1 MHSAHAPSPLA
12 RQRGAA
18 TLAVSLVL
26 LFAMLMT
33 AACVHRSLLF
43 EQRLSANQYREAQAF
58 EAAQSGL
65 DWAIAQLN
73 QSRPVNDRCEPS
85 ASGASQSFRERLL
98 ASDTTSGRHE
108 PRRWA
113 SGAQSLA
120 LQPGCMRT
128 AGSWSCACPS
138 SGFPQLPTTTADDTT
153 PHPAFSVQFSAE
165 PLPGLVR
172 LTATGCS
179 NAAGPCRPG
188 HDSRSDAVVRL
199 QVLLALLPGVSVL
212 PQAALTAR
220 DSVDAGDAALGVHNG
235 DATSSGLSVH
245 AGGSLI
251 GTALRLSTAP
261 GSPAEA
267 SASTH
272 DARLAALTP
281 DRLFATQFGLDR
293 ASWRHHGA
301 VQHLDCS
308 LPCGANL
315 AAAIDAAGR
324 NRMIFINGD
333 ATLQGPLTLGSPERP
348 VLLVVNGNAGLSGD
362 VTVHGLLYAASVRWD
377 AATGPQAS
385 VHGAVVS
392 ESGYSGDGAPDLH
405 RDAGVLRALQVQTGS
420 FAQVPGSWKDF

>member
-1 MHSAHAPSPLA
+1 MHSAHAPSPHA

-33 AACVHRSLLF
+33 AACVHRSLLL

-73 QSRPVNDRCEPS
+73 QARPVNDRCEQD
-85 ASGASQSFRERLL
+85 ASGASRSFRERFL

-113 SGAQSLA
+113 SGSQSLA

-128 AGSWSCACPS
+128 AASWSCACPS
-138 SGFPQLPTTTADDTT
+138 SGFPQFQATAADDTT

-220 DSVDAGDAALGVHNG
+220 ESVDAGDAALGVHNA
-235 DATSSGLSVH
+235 DAGSGGVSVH
-245 AGGSLI
+245 AGGSVI
-251 GTALRLSTAP
+251 GTALRLGTTP
-261 GSPAEA
+261 GGPAQA
-267 SASTH
+267 SVSTH
-272 DARLAALTP
+272 DAALAALAP
-281 DRLFATQFGLDR
+281 DRLFSAQFGLDR
-293 ASWRHHGA
+293 TSWRRHGA
-301 VQHLDCS
+301 VQRLDCS
-308 LPCGANL
+308 FACGARL
-315 AAAIDAAGR
+315 AAAINAAGS
-324 NRMIFINGD
+324 NRMISIDGD
-333 ATLQGPLTLGSPERP
+333 ATLEGPLTLGSPEQP
-348 VLLVVNGNAGLSGD
+348 VVIVVHGAAWLSGD
-362 VTVHGLLYAASVRWD
+362 VTVHGLLYAASIRWD
-377 AATGPQAS
+377 AATAPQAS

-392 ESGYSGDGAPDLH
+392 ESGYSGNGAPDLH